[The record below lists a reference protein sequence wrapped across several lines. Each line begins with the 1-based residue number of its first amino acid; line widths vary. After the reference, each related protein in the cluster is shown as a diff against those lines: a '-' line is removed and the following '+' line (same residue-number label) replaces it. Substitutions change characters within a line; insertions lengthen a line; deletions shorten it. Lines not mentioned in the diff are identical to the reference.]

1 MINEISI
8 ASLFLGTALCI
19 IGVIGALRM
28 PDYMNRFHATTIIVT
43 LGTLFLLLPVGL
55 FSIRTGDWGY
65 AKSAIILLVVT
76 WLGGAVGSH
85 AMARAMFRRGMKP
98 GNLVKDQMEENA

>member
-19 IGVIGALRM
+19 ISVIGVLRM
-28 PDYMNRFHATTIIVT
+28 PDFMNRFHATTILVT
-43 LGTLFLLLPVGL
+43 LGTFFTIFPVAL
-55 FSIRTGDWGY
+55 FSVTTGDAGY
-65 AKSAIILLVVT
+65 AKSAVILLATT

-85 AMARAMFRRGMKP
+85 ALARAMFKRGLKP
-98 GNLVKDQMEENA
+98 KNLVKDQMEERK